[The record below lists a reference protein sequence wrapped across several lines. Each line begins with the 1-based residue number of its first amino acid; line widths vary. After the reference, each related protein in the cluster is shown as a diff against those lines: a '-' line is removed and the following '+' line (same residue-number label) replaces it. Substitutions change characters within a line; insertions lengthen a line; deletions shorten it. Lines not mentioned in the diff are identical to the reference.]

1 MLLENLVTACGRAN
15 ARLRIF
21 GHEGV
26 QQEPSYESV
35 CFRAAPATPATTE
48 VGAHRPSVVTTV
60 SFDRVAQI
68 EIVLQRNLM
77 AQVIGQFA
85 SQPTEVVL
93 ISG

>member
-1 MLLENLVTACGRAN
+1 M
-15 ARLRIF
+15 
-21 GHEGV
+21 
-26 QQEPSYESV
+26 
-35 CFRAAPATPATTE
+35 
-48 VGAHRPSVVTTV
+48 GAHRPSVVTTV